1 MKYNNVND
9 FKDEI
14 KSLYRKGW
22 LKKDIRKELN
32 VSETALTK
40 FFKENIVYKF
50 NEDIFEN
57 IDTEEKAY
65 WLGFLWAD
73 GYCQCGLDIELTDE
87 EHVLKLKEF
96 LEINNKII
104 IRDRNNSITYRL
116 NCNSKKLASDLV
128 NLGFS
133 LKDSRVNIPNI
144 PENLLRHFVRGYFD
158 GDGHIRIKNSFE
170 GIDISGRAEFINNL
184 KILLKDFII
193 REELHSTQSKR
204 IYSGVN
210 SGIAFLN
217 YIYDNSNVYLDRK
230 YATALLVRNN

>member
-40 FFKENIVYKF
+40 FFKENTVYKF